1 MQQTLKIAQTGFG
14 CIPALPL
21 MLMLKYSARA
31 TSGTTPPQSAQ
42 VASPSADELARQNEL
57 PGIAL
62 PNDAKFSKNG
72 KNTRVS

>member
-1 MQQTLKIAQTGFG
+1 
-14 CIPALPL
+14 
-21 MLMLKYSARA
+21 MLKYSAPA

-62 PNDAKFSKNG
+62 PNDPKFSKNG